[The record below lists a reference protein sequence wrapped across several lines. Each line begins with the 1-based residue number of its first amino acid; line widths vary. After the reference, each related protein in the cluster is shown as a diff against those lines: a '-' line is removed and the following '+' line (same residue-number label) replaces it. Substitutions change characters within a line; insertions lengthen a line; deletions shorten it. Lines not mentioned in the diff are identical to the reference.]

1 MGYEH
6 LPPNPGT
13 KLHLKSALLAGVLM
27 AFAPGALAQSMEGTT
42 SYVAHLVFRPLMST
56 DTAVLG
62 RAASLEPIAAHCGAL
77 DVASGDE
84 KSIGGVCV
92 LTDSDGDKIFSIF
105 ETRDIDK
112 SQPKMVCNTHI
123 ISAGTG
129 KYNGIAE
136 SRPFAC
142 IDIPPLAGPA
152 VQTAMEISRNT
163 ARESK

>member
-1 MGYEH
+1 
-6 LPPNPGT
+6 
-13 KLHLKSALLAGVLM
+13 
-27 AFAPGALAQSMEGTT
+27 MEGTT

-105 ETRDIDK
+105 ETRDIDGLFFAGQINHAEQALAIWGK
-112 SQPKMVCNTHI
+112 DGNQYFRHQHCANAACVRQPC
-123 ISAGTG
+123 A
-129 KYNGIAE
+129 
-136 SRPFAC
+136 R
-142 IDIPPLAGPA
+142 IDHHKA
-152 VQTAMEISRNT
+152 VVVR
-163 ARESK
+163 

>member
-1 MGYEH
+1 
-6 LPPNPGT
+6 
-13 KLHLKSALLAGVLM
+13 
-27 AFAPGALAQSMEGTT
+27 MEGTT
-42 SYVAHLVFRPLMST
+42 SYVSHLVFRPLMST

-62 RAASLEPIAAHCGAL
+62 RVTSLEAIPAYCGAL

-92 LTDSDGDKIFSIF
+92 LTDSDGDKIFSTF

-112 SQPKMVCNTHI
+112 SQPKMVCNTHM

-136 SRPFAC
+136 SRICLYNHTSTDWSRRPNCDGHFAQH
-142 IDIPPLAGPA
+142 DAGE
-152 VQTAMEISRNT
+152 QMIGD
-163 ARESK
+163 